1 METIFS
7 SDDND
12 LSCAQHIVGEVT
24 RGELAHRFEEVIN
37 RASRVLGI
45 ALPGATSSRFEEG
58 MEVRPASTQVSLL
71 PDFKEL
77 LCQQFQS
84 PAAAHK

>member
-1 METIFS
+1 M
-7 SDDND
+7 
-12 LSCAQHIVGEVT
+12 T

-37 RASRVLGI
+37 RASRVLGV
-45 ALPGATSSRFEEG
+45 ALPKNPGTTLSRFKEG
-58 MEVRPASTQVSLL
+58 MEVCPAYTQVPLL

-84 PAAAHK
+84 PAATHK